1 MSLRHEAADRI
12 LLRAFEATPG
22 AGNRHP
28 MPAGRVSTVAESE
41 PNRTARPRRPRARPR
56 RGPVSWPLYRLLAVI
71 ALIPPVIAALTLQ
84 STPVP
89 PQPVPPLTV
98 SGAAIV
104 RDAGALMS
112 AARGSSRPGCC
123 APGTRGDQAAA
134 GWIAQALRVFDR
146 NPQVEQFAAT
156 PAGRT
161 QPVAMTNVV
170 AYRPGSEPGLIAVVV
185 HHDGAGADTA
195 SGTALLAGLARAL
208 SGFTRQLGIVLVST
222 DGGTTGGQGAA
233 YFAAHWPLAGRIDG
247 AVVVTSPGAPAGTP
261 LTLQT
266 RSQVPVGTSPTLV
279 ATAAATIAQYGGGG
293 NLMVPGLV
301 NQVTGYATPFA
312 TTEQGPLLAHGVP
325 AIGLA
330 GGPAAGRA
338 IGLSKLDAG
347 QLGHT
352 ATTVANLVAAL
363 DQAPSFDRGGPPL
376 IVMSAD
382 RFVPGPVAE
391 GVLAILLAPALA
403 AMLDMVARLRRR
415 RVELAP
421 GLAALGWRLSV
432 WLAALL
438 AIWLVSVVPGHP
450 LPTVANPPLPGRT
463 GASVDGILLAAALA
477 LAYWRFVVRPRL
489 LPDGRVAAWERT
501 GGFAAG
507 LLGLGLASLL
517 VLAVNPFAAIVV
529 LPAAHAWLWLPA
541 AGRHGRRAAGLVFL
555 AGLLGPALV
564 VVELMTSQGLGWQAP
579 RALVAIVS
587 SGYQSPALSICYA
600 LAAAAATQVGAT
612 VTGRYGPPHPPA

>member
-1 MSLRHEAADRI
+1 M
-12 LLRAFEATPG
+12 
-22 AGNRHP
+22 
-28 MPAGRVSTVAESE
+28 AESE
-41 PNRTARPRRPRARPR
+41 THRPPRRPRRPQIRARR
-56 RGPVSWPLYRLLAVI
+56 SQARGPVSWPLYRLLAVI

-89 PQPVPPLTV
+89 PQPVPPLAV
-98 SGAAIV
+98 SGSAIV
-104 RDAGALMS
+104 RDAGELMGG
-112 AARGSSRPGCC
+112 APGSSRRGCC

-134 GWIAQALRVFDR
+134 SWIARALRVFDR
-146 NPQVEQFAAT
+146 HPQVEQFAAT

-161 QPVAMTNVV
+161 QSIAMTNVV
-170 AYRPGSEPGLIAVVV
+170 AYRPGSEPGLVAVIV
-185 HHDGAGADTA
+185 HHDGSGADTA
-195 SGTALLAGLARAL
+195 SGTALLAELARTL
-208 SGFTRQLGIVLVST
+208 SGVTRQLGIVLVST

-233 YFAAHWPLAGRIDG
+233 YFAAHWPLAGRIEG

-293 NLMVPGLV
+293 LVVPGLL
-301 NQVTGYATPFA
+301 NQVTGYATPFVV
-312 TTEQGPLLAHGVP
+312 TEQGPLLAHGVP

-338 IGLSKLDAG
+338 IGLSQLNSG

-376 IVMSAD
+376 IVMSGD

-421 GLAALGWRLSV
+421 GLAALGWRLST
-432 WLAALL
+432 WLVALL
-438 AIWLVSVVPGHP
+438 AIWLVSVLPDHP
-450 LPTVANPPLPGRT
+450 LPTVSNPPLPGHT
-463 GASVDGILLAAALA
+463 GASVEGILLAAGVAL
-477 LAYWRFVVRPRL
+477 LYWRFVVRPRL
-489 LPDGRVAAWERT
+489 RPTAGVAAWERT
-501 GGFAAG
+501 GGLAAG

-517 VLAVNPFAAIVV
+517 VLAINPFAAIVV

-555 AGLLGPALV
+555 AGLAGPALV
-564 VVELMTSQGLGWQAP
+564 LVELMTSQGLGWQAL
-579 RALVAIVS
+579 RALAAIVS
-587 SGYQSPALSICYA
+587 SGYQSPALSVCYA
-600 LAAAAATQVGAT
+600 LAAAAAAQVGAT
-612 VTGRYGPPHPPA
+612 VAGRYCPPHPPA